1 MRYEDH
7 AEYLKY
13 TGPSQLDKAIHSLEG
28 IVRGISIDGR
38 VNRAELE
45 TLLIWLKEHQQY
57 ETRHPFNEVMKRLNR
72 IVQEEIVD
80 EEACADILWLCDRF
94 STENRFYGCVS
105 ADMQRLHGLMAGIAA
120 DGEITAEEL
129 QGLRKWMDQ
138 HQHLRTIWPYD
149 ELESLIVSVLADGVI
164 DAREHQALMMF
175 FQEFFLHTGHQA
187 IDLPAADDEMLLVGV
202 CAASPEIR
210 FVDRIFC
217 FTGSSERVSR
227 QALAEQVRRLGGAFS
242 SNMTKQVDYLIV
254 GADGNPCWAY
264 ACYGRKVEKAV
275 QLRKQGSQLLI
286 VHEYD
291 YWDALAEQGLE

>member
-1 MRYEDH
+1 
-7 AEYLKY
+7 
-13 TGPSQLDKAIHSLEG
+13 
-28 IVRGISIDGR
+28 
-38 VNRAELE
+38 
-45 TLLIWLKEHQQY
+45 LIWLKEHQQY
-57 ETRHPFNEVMKRLNR
+57 KTRHPFNEVMKRLNR

-129 QGLRKWMDQ
+129 QGLRKWMDR

-175 FQEFFLHTGHQA
+175 FQEFFLHAGHQA

>member
-7 AEYLKY
+7 VGYLKY

-28 IVRGISIDGR
+28 IVRGIAIDGR
-38 VNRAELE
+38 VNRAEVE
-45 TLLIWLKEHQQY
+45 SLLVWIKDHQQY
-57 ETRHPFNEVMKRLNR
+57 QHRHPFNEVMQRLNR
-72 IVQEEIVD
+72 IVQQQIVD
-80 EEACADILWLCDRF
+80 EEECADILWLCDRF

-129 QGLRKWMDQ
+129 GGLQRWMDQ
-138 HQHLRTIWPYD
+138 HQHLRTVWPYD
-149 ELESLIVSVLADGVI
+149 ELESLILAVLEDGVI
-164 DAREHQALMMF
+164 DAREHQMLLAF
-175 FQEFFLHTGHQA
+175 FQEFFLHSGHQA
-187 IDLPAADDEMLLVGV
+187 IELPEVQDEVLLVGV
-202 CAASPEIR
+202 CAASPQIR
-210 FVDRIFC
+210 FVDRTFC
-217 FTGSSERVSR
+217 FTGNSERAAR
-227 QALAEQVRRLGGAFS
+227 EALADQVRRLGGAFS
-242 SNMTKQVDYLIV
+242 PSMTKKVDYLIV

-275 QLRKQGSQLLI
+275 QWRRQGAALLI